1 MNVIYMC
8 SYCNNGHSQ
17 PFIFA
22 HVYPIHIMITGLFPS
37 QKEAKERQVDASS
50 VSVFSRLGR
59 QDAAKTIPALA
70 PSHTS
75 PPSSTTT
82 AAAVKT
88 KRVAVDI
95 SKPRTVKVR
104 RTLSNPQ
111 TAVSTSKMRSDSSVS
126 KMHSDSS
133 TSRMRSDS
141 STSRMHSSTS
151 SVTGRLSTTTSKMSS
166 DRMKVVRAKDRL
178 SGTVTSDSSPSQF
191 ISKSA
196 SSPGRLSSRL
206 SVRANEGI
214 PKTGAVSLVKPVS
227 GSSHVSSRLGVRARD
242 QLTARTKPVASS
254 FSSRLV
260 SRTGVREKQDVRP
273 KSRTKPSM
281 VADEYETKRQLDIRS
296 RLERKEWEIKARRKG
311 PLGNRLAKHHVFGR
325 LE

>member
-8 SYCNNGHSQ
+8 SYCSNGHSQ

-37 QKEAKERQVDASS
+37 QKEAKERQVDTSS

-126 KMHSDSS
+126 KMRSDSS

-141 STSRMHSSTS
+141 STSRMHSST

-242 QLTARTKPVASS
+242 QLTARTKPAASS

>member
-1 MNVIYMC
+1 MSTPYI
-8 SYCNNGHSQ
+8 
-17 PFIFA
+17 I
-22 HVYPIHIMITGLFPS
+22 ITGLFPS
-37 QKEAKERQVDASS
+37 QKEGKERQIDTSS
-50 VSVFSRLGR
+50 ASVFSRLGR

-70 PSHTS
+70 LSHTS
-75 PPSSTTT
+75 PPSSTATT
-82 AAAVKT
+82 VKA

-111 TAVSTSKMRSDSSVS
+111 AAVSPSKMRSDSSAS
-126 KMHSDSS
+126 KMRSDSS

-151 SVTGRLSTTTSKMSS
+151 SVTGRLSTTTTSKMSS

-178 SGTVTSDSSPSQF
+178 SGSVTSDSSPSQF

-196 SSPGRLSSRL
+196 SYPGRLSSRL

-227 GSSHVSSRLGVRARD
+227 GSSHVSSRLGVRARE
-242 QLTARTKPVASS
+242 QSTARTKPAASS
-254 FSSRLV
+254 SSSRLV
-260 SRTGVREKQDVRP
+260 SRTGVREKQEVRP

>member
-1 MNVIYMC
+1 MAISNSSSSPVSTTY
-8 SYCNNGHSQ
+8 
-17 PFIFA
+17 
-22 HVYPIHIMITGLFPS
+22 IMSTGLFPS
-37 QKEAKERQVDASS
+37 QKEGRERQVDTPSI
-50 VSVFSRLGR
+50 SVFSRLGH
-59 QDAAKTIPALA
+59 QDAAKPRPALTL
-70 PSHTS
+70 SHTS

-82 AAAVKT
+82 ATAAKT

-104 RTLSNPQ
+104 RTLSSPQ
-111 TAVSTSKMRSDSSVS
+111 VAISTSKMRSDSSTS

-133 TSRMRSDS
+133 ASRMRSDS
-141 STSRMHSSTS
+141 STSRMRLSTS

-178 SGTVTSDSSPSQF
+178 SGPVTSDSSSSQF

-206 SVRANEGI
+206 TVRANEGI
-214 PKTGAVSLVKPVS
+214 PKTGAVSLVRPVS

-242 QLTARTKPVASS
+242 QPTTRTKQAASS
-254 FSSRLV
+254 STSRLV
-260 SRTGVREKQDVRP
+260 SRTGVRGKQEVRP

-296 RLERKEWEIKARRKG
+296 RLEQKEWEIKARRKG